1 MHCGEL
7 PELALVTLHA
17 CLHARGPLSCTR
29 LHGRWLE
36 RPAGM
41 RAGVHR
47 GRGYSACRAAAAAS
61 GAGQRRACGAG
72 RSQPHGFKRGSCAC
86 CRSTGA
92 PAGGPSHS
100 PAPMCRVSS
109 LLLTRC
115 FPGKWHTSNV
125 VPIRCWAD
133 STLHGS
139 RDYFASTH
147 RPLATLGG
155 HRRLHA
161 AGRRRAGRPPARAR
175 PPAWRRA
182 GWRRCTTPSWRLR
195 AGARARRART
205 PRCGSPPRHPWWP
218 RTRSS
223 GAPRALGPPFAPRP
237 SPVIN
242 ISACQNISEHVRA
255 RHSHTGLSKPPWTV
269 YAQ

>member
-1 MHCGEL
+1 MHCGEV
-7 PELALVTLHA
+7 PQLALVTLHA

-29 LHGRWLE
+29 LHGRPLE
-36 RPAGM
+36 RPAGT
-41 RAGVHR
+41 RAGMHR
-47 GRGYSACRAAAAAS
+47 GRGYSACRAAAAAP

-72 RSQPHGFKRGSCAC
+72 RSQPHGAKRGSCAC
-86 CRSTGA
+86 CRSTSA

-100 PAPMCRVSS
+100 PAPMCRVSF

-115 FPGKWHTSNV
+115 SPGKWHTSNV

-147 RPLATLGG
+147 RPLAALDG

-182 GWRRCTTPSWRLR
+182 GGVRPR
-195 AGARARRART
+195 AGGCARARAHAARGPRAAARRRAIHGGRGRAARARRARLA
-205 PRCGSPPRHPWWP
+205 PHLRRAPA
-218 RTRSS
+218 RS
-223 GAPRALGPPFAPRP
+223 L
-237 SPVIN
+237 
-242 ISACQNISEHVRA
+242 ISVPAKTSRNMSVHD
-255 RHSHTGLSKPPWTV
+255 TLTLD
-269 YAQ
+269 